1 MIIYKEIAN
10 QMQEFCDLN
19 TPDEIR
25 ENTRVF
31 TLALAQSDYFDVLDK
46 PYLSEMLN
54 YLHQVED
61 ILLSVHQIK
70 IKLYEGK

>member
-25 ENTRVF
+25 ENTRVL
-31 TLALAQSDYFDVLDK
+31 TLALAQSDYFEVLDK
-46 PYLSEMLN
+46 PYLSEILN